1 MNLEELKKEAYK
13 DLPITDQEHLDQE
26 SFRNQEIKSRW
37 LDYKSRFE
45 LLLIKNQ
52 GDYQRLYRAKWE
64 YYGGKS
70 DAKIYASKP
79 FDIKVLKTDLTMYI
93 TSDNEVVELGAK
105 IEYLKVVIKYTEG
118 VIKSIDNRGWD
129 VSHAIAWK
137 KFEAG
142 LM

>member
-45 LLLIKNQ
+45 LLLVKNQ
-52 GDYQRLYRAKWE
+52 GDYQKLYRAKWE
-64 YYGGKS
+64 YYGGKA
-70 DAKIYASKP
+70 DAKIYETKP
-79 FDIKVLKTDLTMYI
+79 FDLKVLKSDLSIYI
-93 TSDNEVVELGAK
+93 ESDEDIIKIENKIVYLEVV
-105 IEYLKVVIKYTEG
+105 VKYVDG
-118 VIKSIDNRGWD
+118 VLKSISARGWD
-129 VSHAIAWK
+129 IKNAIQWK
-137 KFEAG
+137 NFEAG